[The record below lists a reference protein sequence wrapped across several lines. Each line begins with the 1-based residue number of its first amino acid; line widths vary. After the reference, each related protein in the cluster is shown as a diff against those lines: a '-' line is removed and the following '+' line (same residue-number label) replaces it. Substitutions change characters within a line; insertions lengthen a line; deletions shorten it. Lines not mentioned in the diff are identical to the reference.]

1 MNLDRETCYR
11 ALLARDSR
19 FDGIFFTAVLSTGIY
34 CRPVCPAKT
43 PRTENCRFFPT
54 AAAAEGAGFRPCLR
68 CRPELSPAAP
78 NGTGNEAVRRAVL
91 LMSGEFSHGNMEDI
105 AAELG
110 LSGRQL
116 RRLFLREYGLPPV
129 AVAQT
134 ERLLF
139 AKRLL
144 QETTLSMTD
153 VAFSSGFGSV
163 RRFNALFRSRYGLAP
178 GSVRRAPLSHGTE
191 TISLR
196 LAYRPPFA
204 WQQLLDFLALRAIAG
219 VEAVTGSTYCRSVAL
234 DGHRGWLQVE
244 QLAGQNS
251 LLVTLP
257 TSLTPVLMTVLTRL
271 RRLFDLDANP
281 LVIGRHL
288 ASDPRLEPLVA
299 ANPGLRVP
307 GAWDGFELAL
317 RAVLGQQVSVRGA
330 STLAARLC
338 QTFGE
343 PAPTPHGTITLFAP
357 GPQSLAMA
365 TPDRIAAIGLPR
377 ERAATV
383 QGLAR
388 AVAGG
393 TLRLHAGADPA
404 ATLAEL
410 QSIRGIGAW
419 TAQYIVMRALGWPD
433 AFPAGDLGLRRA
445 LAAGERELL
454 AAAEQWRP
462 WRAYAALH
470 LWMSLAA
477 APKENKPRG
486 ARS

>member
-1 MNLDRETCYR
+1 
-11 ALLARDSR
+11 
-19 FDGIFFTAVLSTGIY
+19 
-34 CRPVCPAKT
+34 
-43 PRTENCRFFPT
+43 
-54 AAAAEGAGFRPCLR
+54 
-68 CRPELSPAAP
+68 
-78 NGTGNEAVRRAVL
+78 
-91 LMSGEFSHGNMEDI
+91 
-105 AAELG
+105 
-110 LSGRQL
+110 
-116 RRLFLREYGLPPV
+116 
-129 AVAQT
+129 
-134 ERLLF
+134 
-139 AKRLL
+139 
-144 QETTLSMTD
+144 
-153 VAFSSGFGSV
+153 
-163 RRFNALFRSRYGLAP
+163 
-178 GSVRRAPLSHGTE
+178 
-191 TISLR
+191 
-196 LAYRPPFA
+196 
-204 WQQLLDFLALRAIAG
+204 
-219 VEAVTGSTYCRSVAL
+219 VAL

-433 AFPAGDLGLRRA
+433 AFPAGDLGLRKA